1 MADRAWPL
9 RPNLAWRPA
18 LTEVGDF
25 LALVGFGIACAIGL
39 AGTFVGLESHGFW
52 FDELLTAHIVEPSDP
67 AEMLARI
74 TEDVHPPLYS
84 MVLFAYAKLVGI
96 SEPGLRS
103 FSALSACAA
112 VLLFVAATRQAF
124 SLPGRLFGA
133 AMATGSLFW
142 FFQSQNARPYALSLL
157 ISVAI
162 LAICLRLLAERR
174 DLAESKTSLVG
185 LAALVFVGSFVHFYI
200 LYESLAVLI
209 VLAFLHPDKRLAIL
223 GIGVALLATL
233 GLYITLVAMA
243 FSQAN
248 LASNWIRN
256 DVGWYRQV
264 LESCLQYALGEGG
277 SIAIVICAAVFAFY
291 RALSHIREDGRDK
304 ARSRFPLDP
313 VMGLLLG
320 VPLLVLA
327 GSVVSS
333 TLFTPNFFD
342 RSFLILSPFL
352 WAFCARLYDQAAA
365 VAPPAVRATLALTL
379 SGIMLS
385 MASIVL
391 QRLPPE
397 RPGLLY
403 EPFRESAE
411 WIRGIADCRSEIV
424 PVISTDRRE
433 WYKPGHGQAVYAST
447 YGYYL
452 QGFARPQLVFVEDA
466 LAGNLSADLRAELG
480 RRLDGKGCPIVAW
493 AVHNMPFETM
503 TRTANA
509 LLRVADPAAARAVV
523 KAQAFADGQVGYVM
537 YLDR

>member
-25 LALVGFGIACAIGL
+25 LALVGFGIACAFGL
-39 AGTFVGLESHGFW
+39 AGAFVGLESHGFW

-74 TEDVHPPLYS
+74 AEDVHPPLYS

-124 SLPGRLFGA
+124 TLAGRLFGA

-157 ISVAI
+157 VSVAI
-162 LAICLRLLAERR
+162 LAICLRLLSERR
-174 DLAESKTSLVG
+174 DLAESKTSLLG
-185 LAALVFVGSFVHFYI
+185 LTAFVFVGSFVHFYV

-209 VLAFLHPDKRLAIL
+209 VLAFLRPDKRLAIL
-223 GIGVALLATL
+223 GIGVALLASV

-256 DVGWYRQV
+256 DVDWYRQV
-264 LESCLQYALGEGG
+264 LESCLQYALGKVG
-277 SIAIVICAAVFAFY
+277 SIAIVICAVVFAFH
-291 RALSHIREDGRDK
+291 RALSREDGRDK
-304 ARSRFPLDP
+304 PRGRFPLDP

-342 RSFLILSPFL
+342 RSFLVLSPFL

-365 VAPPAVRATLALTL
+365 VAPPAVRVTLALTL
-379 SGIMLS
+379 SGIVLS

-397 RPGLLY
+397 RPGLGY

-433 WYKPGHGQAVYAST
+433 WYKPGRGQAVYAST

-452 QGFARPQLVFVEDA
+452 QGFARPQVVFVEDA

-503 TRTANA
+503 TRTVNA
-509 LLRVADPAAARAVV
+509 LLRVADPAAAGAVV
-523 KAQAFADGQVGYVM
+523 KAEAFADGQVGYVM